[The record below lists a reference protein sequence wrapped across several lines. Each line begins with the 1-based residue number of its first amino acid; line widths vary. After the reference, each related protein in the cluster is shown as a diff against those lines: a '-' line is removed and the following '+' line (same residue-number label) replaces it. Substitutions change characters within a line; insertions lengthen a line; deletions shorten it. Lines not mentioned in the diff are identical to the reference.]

1 MEHTFVSALLLM
13 VLMADPFGNIPIF
26 ISSLKTTQPKRRAW
40 IIIRECAIAALILA
54 VFAFGGSSFLA
65 ALGLSQAALS
75 IGGGLIVLLMAI
87 RMVFPSKEGV
97 FGETPFGEP
106 FIVPLAV
113 PAIAGPSTLATIL
126 LLVGSDSSR
135 MLEWLAVVVLTCA
148 ISATV
153 LVFAE
158 KIQAV
163 VGERTTAAF
172 ERLMGL
178 ILAAMAV
185 QMFLS
190 GISEFITTT
199 LKGAF

>member
-1 MEHTFVSALLLM
+1 MALRR
-13 VLMADPFGNIPIF
+13 
-26 ISSLKTTQPKRRAW
+26 SSPQSP
-40 IIIRECAIAALILA
+40 
-54 VFAFGGSSFLA
+54 
-65 ALGLSQAALS
+65 
-75 IGGGLIVLLMAI
+75 
-87 RMVFPSKEGV
+87 
-97 FGETPFGEP
+97 
-106 FIVPLAV
+106 
-113 PAIAGPSTLATIL
+113 LATIL

-135 MLEWLAVVVLTCA
+135 MLEWLLVVILTCA
-148 ISATV
+148 ISAAV

-185 QMFLS
+185 QMFLT
-190 GISEFITTT
+190 GISEYITTT